1 MAHDRMAI
9 SGTLHL
15 QFPGSSD
22 KMKGHARGSRTALA
36 PHRNRCP
43 DAFRRTAS
51 QEKDMRI
58 DSLRPGQPIRLTTSS
73 ASLRNT
79 YDSHILAVSET
90 RLDIATPSLKGLSVP
105 LPAGEK
111 LQLQVQTPD
120 GACRFDTEV
129 VGRDPARGSLCLRSP
144 SVITAVTDGPADGS
158 RCKFTAV
165 TSGKG
170 GVGKTS
176 FTINYAV
183 ALAEQGLRVLLFDA
197 DLGMAN
203 VDVLIKASSRYGIVD
218 VMDGGRNMHEVIT
231 RTDYGFDII
240 AGGSGMAKLGA
251 LSPTQ
256 LQRITAGFTWLAS
269 QYDHVL
275 IDTGAGLSRNVTAFI
290 HAADETIVVTTPE
303 PHAITDAYSIV
314 KVILEEDPKLRLKLL
329 INKCESNAEGA
340 DVMKRVSRVIRNFL
354 DYTITPIGCMPESKA
369 VGRSIRE
376 QVPFMASRP
385 ESDVARCLRG
395 IAETE
400 CRSRPVAQR
409 TGAEEKRPTETGFVG
424 RFMRLLHMA

>member
-1 MAHDRMAI
+1 MH
-9 SGTLHL
+9 
-15 QFPGSSD
+15 
-22 KMKGHARGSRTALA
+22 
-36 PHRNRCP
+36 
-43 DAFRRTAS
+43 
-51 QEKDMRI
+51 I
-58 DSLRPGQPIRLTTSS
+58 DSLQPGQSIRLTTGS

-79 YDSHILAVSET
+79 YDSRILSVSAN
-90 RLDIATPSLKGLSVP
+90 RLDIAVPSLKGLAVP
-105 LPAGEK
+105 LPAGTR
-111 LQLQVQTPD
+111 LQVEVRMPE
-120 GACRFDTEV
+120 GGCRFETEV
-129 VGRDPARGSLCLRSP
+129 VGRDPARGTLCLQAP
-144 SVITAVTDGPADGS
+144 AVIETVSDESTGGS

-183 ALAEQGLRVLLFDA
+183 ALAEQGQRVLLFDA

-203 VDVLIKASSRYGIVD
+203 VDVLIKASSRFGIVD

-231 RTDYGFDII
+231 RTEYGFDII

-251 LSPTQ
+251 LSPAQ
-256 LQRITAGFTWLAS
+256 LQRITTGFAWLAS

-303 PHAITDAYSIV
+303 PHAITDAYSII
-314 KVILEEDPKLRLKLL
+314 KVILEENPKLRLKLL
-329 INKCESNAEGA
+329 INKCESNAEGI

-369 VGRSIRE
+369 VSRSIRE
-376 QVPFMASRP
+376 QVPFMAARP
-385 ESDVARCLRG
+385 DSDVARCLRG

-400 CRSRPVAQR
+400 CRAHPTTQR
-409 TGAEEKRPTETGFVG
+409 GNTEEKRPTETNFVG